1 MAAVSASALDL
12 ITGAMRNIGVLEA
25 GETPTSQDSA
35 DALQVLND
43 LLESWSLD
51 HLYVFSS
58 VENLLTYTAGQ
69 YQYSIG
75 NYVGGTFTGTL
86 VAGSAIVSNVTV
98 PSALVVGGTITDVQG
113 SIPTGATVTA
123 IGANTLTL
131 SANAAVT
138 VSSAE
143 TMTYTIP
150 GDFNIPRP
158 LRITNAFSRFFGT
171 NNAGLDYGIEII
183 TRDKYTALGY
193 KGIAGPWPTKLYYD
207 PTFPLGTLYFYPN
220 PSSALQ
226 LHLWTDTI
234 FTDFATLTQAI
245 NLPQGYARAIKKNL
259 AVELAPE
266 YGKSAGELLMRQAQ
280 ESKKAIKALNA
291 IPVVEAFYDRAL
303 VQAGRT
309 DAGWIMSGGFT

>member
-1 MAAVSASALDL
+1 MAAVSATALDL

-25 GETPTSQDSA
+25 GETPSSQDSS

-51 HLYVFSS
+51 HLYVYAS
-58 VENLLTYTAGQ
+58 VENILTYTAGQ
-69 YQYSIG
+69 YQYSVG
-75 NYVGGTFTGTL
+75 NYVAGTFTGTL
-86 VAGSAIVSNVTV
+86 VAGSATVSGVTV
-98 PSALVVGGTITDVQG
+98 PSNLVVGGTITDVQG
-113 SIPTGATVTA
+113 SIPDGTTITVIGAT
-123 IGANTLTL
+123 TLTM
-131 SANAAVT
+131 SANALIT
-138 VSSAE
+138 VAAAE

-150 GDFNIPRP
+150 GDFDIPRP

-207 PTFPLGTLYFYPN
+207 PTFPLGTIFFYPN
-220 PSSALQ
+220 PTSALQ

-234 FTDFATLTQAI
+234 FSDFSTLTQAI

-266 YGKSAGELLMRQAQ
+266 YGKSPSELLMRQAH
-280 ESKKAIKALNA
+280 ESKMMIKSLNA
-291 IPVVEAFYDRAL
+291 IPTVEAFFDRAL
-303 VQAGRT
+303 VNAART
-309 DAGWIMSGGFT
+309 DAGWVMSGGFT